1 MGKGPSGLAQWLMA
15 SEVRPSGRF
24 AFLQLWR
31 CLTLRES
38 RISNLC
44 QLYLPM
50 SMAEGEETT
59 AQGVP
64 LGRWSWG
71 PSAHPWA
78 AQTRCTVAGTPTA
91 STMALIG
98 PLRRVVLMYNTAAPA
113 LASRHR

>member
-1 MGKGPSGLAQWLMA
+1 MVLV
-15 SEVRPSGRF
+15 SEGRPSGRF

-38 RISNLC
+38 HSSNLC
-44 QLYLPM
+44 QLCFQVPM

-59 AQGVP
+59 AQDVP

-78 AQTRCTVAGTPTA
+78 AQTRCTVAGTPSA
-91 STMALIG
+91 STMALTG
-98 PLRRVVLMYNTAAPA
+98 PLKRVVLMYNTAAPA
-113 LASRHR
+113 MASRHR